1 MLCHFGAGKVTTCA
15 SQCPLTPLAGPNRAP
30 KVPWGR
36 RRARGRI
43 GPFPSTHHARLHPK
57 PPPSE
62 RGSCA
67 GITPARLA
75 LSCFLPENPPAR
87 LCFQRFPTQGS
98 ALNPAPLRL
107 GGGAGTLL
115 QSRAVLGAT
124 AALTD
129 FCPFKSLLAFF
140 SPFPTHPW
148 SIPGA
153 SRHPPLPLP
162 WQPPPQH
169 PLQQLPPLKFPLKAS
184 AGEDCGVPTVVG
196 GSLGSSGPRESGCPH
211 GVGSQQY
218 PTPAPALGLCRLLG
232 NGSFLELAGNWEEEG
247 KEPSG
252 TTSRQCHQRGR
263 SPVLE
268 PAQGMPTWLLHPDEA
283 KLPGVG
289 FGHRGHRTQPSCSQ
303 GSWGTSRVG
312 VPPSHQPPAPIL
324 ALRV

>member
-15 SQCPLTPLAGPNRAP
+15 SQCPLTPVAEPNRAP
-30 KVPWGR
+30 KVLWGR

-43 GPFPSTHHARLHPK
+43 GPFPSTRHAQPHPK
-57 PPPSE
+57 PPPGE

-87 LCFQRFPTQGS
+87 LRFQRFPTQGS
-98 ALNPAPLRL
+98 ALNPVPLRL

-115 QSRAVLGAT
+115 QSRAVPGAT
-124 AALTD
+124 VALTD

-148 SIPGA
+148 SIAGA

-184 AGEDCGVPTVVG
+184 AGGDCGVPYQEGAWPPTKRVSPRCGEPAVPDTRPRT
-196 GSLGSSGPRESGCPH
+196 GSL
-211 GVGSQQY
+211 
-218 PTPAPALGLCRLLG
+218 PAPGKWVIPGACGKLGRGGKGAKRNNVPAVSPEGMVPC
-232 NGSFLELAGNWEEEG
+232 AGATAG
-247 KEPSG
+247 DAD
-252 TTSRQCHQRGR
+252 
-263 SPVLE
+263 V
-268 PAQGMPTWLLHPDEA
+268 A
-283 KLPGVG
+283 
-289 FGHRGHRTQPSCSQ
+289 
-303 GSWGTSRVG
+303 
-312 VPPSHQPPAPIL
+312 PAPG
-324 ALRV
+324 